1 MATPARFCHCPN
13 TEKASSTAGAP
24 ATGAALR
31 IERVDR
37 HHGERAGLQDYI
49 ASTFRDTYGAEVRH
63 FCDHLVG
70 CRDEDGRWVA
80 ALGFTFA
87 RDGQTFLEQYLDAPL
102 EHEIA
107 SRTGASVSRRHIVEV
122 GNLAAGHAGA
132 ARTLIACMTEYL
144 YHEGMVWVAF
154 TATRGL
160 LNSFTRLRLK
170 PTVIVD
176 ADPARLPDAGKNW
189 GSYYS
194 TKPQVMFGDIR
205 SGYAQLAKQ
214 QFR

>member
-1 MATPARFCHCPN
+1 MAAHAQLCHYPY
-13 TEKASSTAGAP
+13 TEANAAGP
-24 ATGAALR
+24 PIGAAFR
-31 IERVDR
+31 IERVDTF
-37 HHGERAGLQDYI
+37 HAERAGLEEFI
-49 ASTFRDTYGAEVRH
+49 AATFFDMYGAQVNH
-63 FCDHLVG
+63 FCDHLLG

-80 ALGFTFA
+80 ALGFHFA
-87 RDGQTFLEQYLDAPL
+87 RDGAAFLEHYLNAPL

-107 SRTGASVSRRHIVEV
+107 SRTGTAVSREQIVEV

-144 YHEGMVWVAF
+144 YHEGMIWVAF

-194 TKPQVMFGDIR
+194 TNPQVMFGDIR

-214 QFR
+214 LFR

>member
-1 MATPARFCHCPN
+1 MATRATPCHCPN
-13 TEKASSTAGAP
+13 TETASSAS
-24 ATGAALR
+24 ALR
-31 IERVDR
+31 IERVDK
-37 HHGERAGLQDYI
+37 HHNERAGLQDFI
-49 ASTFRDTYGAEVRH
+49 AATFFDTYHAEVSH
-63 FCDHLVG
+63 YCDHLVG
-70 CRDEDGRWVA
+70 CRDEEGRWVA

-87 RDGQTFLEQYLDAPL
+87 RDGEIFLEQYFDSPL
-102 EHEIA
+102 EREIA
-107 SRTGASVSRRHIVEV
+107 SRTGTTVERGLIVEV
-122 GNLAAGHAGA
+122 GNLAAGHVGA
-132 ARTLIACMTEYL
+132 ARTLITCMTEYL
-144 YHEGMVWVAF
+144 YHQGMIWVAF

-176 ADPARLPDAGKNW
+176 ADPSRLPDAGKNW

-214 QFR
+214 LFR